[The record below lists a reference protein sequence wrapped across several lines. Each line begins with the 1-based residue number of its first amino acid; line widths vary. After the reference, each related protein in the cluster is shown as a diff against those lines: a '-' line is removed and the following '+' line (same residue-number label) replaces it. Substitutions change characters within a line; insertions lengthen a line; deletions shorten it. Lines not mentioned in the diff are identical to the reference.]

1 MLRIF
6 FSIILLFFVLQAS
19 TESFAEK
26 FPKVLSC
33 VKGKSDDFTL
43 HLVTLIEQN
52 ENGTGEAFVDDRSFK
67 LVLDD
72 GIWLGTSKKGTEF
85 LILEDDKIKIISG
98 KTNWE
103 GVCFRSD
110 DALTPLVKTVSQ
122 PLSIKIDSLTKELH
136 KLKSEL
142 ALIEIENSKL
152 IEKIEDNISEEENF
166 QEKVEIFLESGMT
179 ANSIVNKINS
189 TENLTGFIDFVP
201 EEGSLATGKLFF
213 KFGENREKV
222 LSKIMLLQRANLGRA
237 WLMRS
242 RNTILKSPR
251 ELLILAS
258 ILEKETRNDSEK
270 QLISSVFH
278 NRLSKGMKLQ
288 ADPTVLYGLTMGKD
302 VIARSPTK
310 AEIKEKNPYNTYI
323 VKGLPI
329 APISNPSVA
338 SLFAAARPSK
348 TEFLFFVSNG
358 NGGHRFSKTYDGHK
372 KGIEIL
378 LTRKKEQ
385 RKSTKTGAMTYI
397 TLPPSKPIL
406 LK

>member
-1 MLRIF
+1 MIRIF
-6 FSIILLFFVLQAS
+6 FSIILIFSILQTSAV
-19 TESFAEK
+19 SFADK

-33 VKGKSDDFTL
+33 VKGESDDFTL
-43 HLVTLIEQN
+43 HLVTLIEQTKD
-52 ENGTGEAFVDDRSFK
+52 GTGEAFVDDRSFK

-98 KTNWE
+98 KSNWD

-110 DALTPLVKTVSQ
+110 DALAPLVKTVSQ

-152 IEKIEDNISEEENF
+152 IEKIEDNISEEGNI

-189 TENLTGFIDFVP
+189 TENLKGFIDYVP

-213 KFGENREKV
+213 KFGESREKV

-251 ELLILAS
+251 ELLI
-258 ILEKETRNDSEK
+258 
-270 QLISSVFH
+270 
-278 NRLSKGMKLQ
+278 
-288 ADPTVLYGLTMGKD
+288 
-302 VIARSPTK
+302 
-310 AEIKEKNPYNTYI
+310 
-323 VKGLPI
+323 
-329 APISNPSVA
+329 
-338 SLFAAARPSK
+338 
-348 TEFLFFVSNG
+348 
-358 NGGHRFSKTYDGHK
+358 
-372 KGIEIL
+372 
-378 LTRKKEQ
+378 
-385 RKSTKTGAMTYI
+385 
-397 TLPPSKPIL
+397 
-406 LK
+406 

>member
-1 MLRIF
+1 MPRIF
-6 FSIILLFFVLQAS
+6 YLIILFGLILQNPS
-19 TESFAEK
+19 EGLSK
-26 FPKVLSC
+26 NFPKVLSC
-33 VKGKSDDFTL
+33 VKGELDDFTL
-43 HLVTLIEQN
+43 HLVTITEQN
-52 ENGTGEAFVDDRSFK
+52 EQGTGEAFVDDRLFK
-67 LVLDD
+67 LVFDE
-72 GIWLGTSKKGTEF
+72 GIWLGTSEKGTEF
-85 LILEDDKIKIISG
+85 LILKNDKIKIISG

-122 PLSIKIDSLTKELH
+122 PLSLKIERLTSELH

-142 ALIEIENSKL
+142 ALVEIENSKL
-152 IEKIEDNISEEENF
+152 IEKIEEHMSNEQTL
-166 QEKVEIFLESGMT
+166 QEKVEIFFEDGMT
-179 ANSIVNKINS
+179 SNEIVNLINS
-189 TENLTGFIDFVP
+189 TENLTGYIDLVP
-201 EEGSLATGKLFF
+201 AEGSLATGKLFF
-213 KFGENREKV
+213 KYGEDREKV

-242 RNTILKSPR
+242 SDTILKNPR

-258 ILEKETRNDSEK
+258 ILEKETDNDSEK

-288 ADPTVLYGLTMGKD
+288 ADPTVLYGLTRGKD

-348 TEFLFFVSNG
+348 TEFFFFVSNG
-358 NGGHRFSKTYDGHK
+358 NGSHRFSKTYDGHK

-378 LTRKKEQ
+378 LTRKREQ
-385 RKSTKTGAMTYI
+385 KNSTKSGAMTYV
-397 TLPPSKPIL
+397 TMPPAKPVL

>member
-1 MLRIF
+1 MN
-6 FSIILLFFVLQAS
+6 S
-19 TESFAEK
+19 
-26 FPKVLSC
+26 
-33 VKGKSDDFTL
+33 
-43 HLVTLIEQN
+43 
-52 ENGTGEAFVDDRSFK
+52 
-67 LVLDD
+67 
-72 GIWLGTSKKGTEF
+72 
-85 LILEDDKIKIISG
+85 
-98 KTNWE
+98 
-103 GVCFRSD
+103 
-110 DALTPLVKTVSQ
+110 VSQ
-122 PLSIKIDSLTKELH
+122 PLSLKIEGLTSELH

-142 ALIEIENSKL
+142 ALVEIENSKL
-152 IEKIEDNISEEENF
+152 IEKIEDIISNEQTF
-166 QEKVEIFLESGMT
+166 KEKVEIFLEDGMT
-179 ANSIVNKINS
+179 SHAIVNMINS
-189 TENLTGFIDFVP
+189 TEKLTGYIDYVP
-201 EEGSLATGKLFF
+201 DEGSLATGKMFF
-213 KFGENREKV
+213 KYGEDREKV
-222 LSKIMLLQRANLGRA
+222 LSKLMLLQRANLGRA

-242 RNTILKSPR
+242 RNTVLKNPR

-258 ILEKETRNDSEK
+258 ILEKETGNDSEK

-310 AEIKEKNPYNTYI
+310 AEIKESSPYNTYI

-329 APISNPSVA
+329 APISNPSES

-378 LTRKKEQ
+378 LTRKREQ
-385 RKSTKTGAMTYI
+385 KKSTKSGAITYV
-397 TLPPSKPIL
+397 TLPPVKPVL

>member
-6 FSIILLFFVLQAS
+6 FSIILFLFVLQAS
-19 TESFAEK
+19 TASFAEK

-33 VKGKSDDFTL
+33 VKGESDDFTL

-213 KFGENREKV
+213 KFGESREKV

-242 RNTILKSPR
+242 RNTMLKSPR